1 MQTGWKNNILID
13 VNGKSERIRELGKS
27 ESKCESDRERER
39 ARASHKNDIN
49 GLWIIGID
57 YDNRVTTNLNGYLNG
72 HRYLKITRKI
82 HSIHSALLNIVE
94 ISMGKSFVFAIGPHA
109 ILAEFPD
116 FWGYT
121 QIIPLGFG
129 IEAVA
134 VQ

>member
-1 MQTGWKNNILID
+1 M
-13 VNGKSERIRELGKS
+13 VNRNEL
-27 ESKCESDRERER
+27 ESWAKARASARASARAIERER

-116 FWGYT
+116 F
-121 QIIPLGFG
+121 
-129 IEAVA
+129 
-134 VQ
+134 

>member
-116 FWGYT
+116 F
-121 QIIPLGFG
+121 
-129 IEAVA
+129 
-134 VQ
+134 